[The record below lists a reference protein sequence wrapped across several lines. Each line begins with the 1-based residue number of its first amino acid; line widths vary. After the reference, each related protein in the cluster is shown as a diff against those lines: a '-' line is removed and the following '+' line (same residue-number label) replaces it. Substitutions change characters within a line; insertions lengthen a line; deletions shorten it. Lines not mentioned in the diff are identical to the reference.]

1 MGKKKIQKFTR
12 KIWNI
17 ELIRYTCIVKKK
29 IMATIRE
36 QVIKTLYDKWAE
48 IKCRKNEITNEMW
61 KLEQIEDHI
70 KNKLKSYG
78 KTIETDPMDQNP
90 AIVGEVCRAIDL
102 VISGSTNGIHIVCR
116 ESPSSAK

>member
-1 MGKKKIQKFTR
+1 
-12 KIWNI
+12 
-17 ELIRYTCIVKKK
+17 
-29 IMATIRE
+29 MATIRE
-36 QVIKTLYDKWAE
+36 QTIKVLYDKWAE

-90 AIVGEVCRAIDL
+90 AILGEVCRAIDL
-102 VISGSTNGIHIVCR
+102 ALDRNANDLYGVRG

>member
-1 MGKKKIQKFTR
+1 
-12 KIWNI
+12 
-17 ELIRYTCIVKKK
+17 
-29 IMATIRE
+29 MATIRE
-36 QVIKTLYDKWAE
+36 QVIKTLYEKWAE

-90 AIVGEVCRAIDL
+90 SVMGEVCRAIDL
-102 VISGSTNGIHIVCR
+102 VISGDTNDIHVVCR
-116 ESPSSAK
+116 ESPGNTK

>member
-1 MGKKKIQKFTR
+1 
-12 KIWNI
+12 
-17 ELIRYTCIVKKK
+17 
-29 IMATIRE
+29 MATIRE
-36 QVIKTLYDKWAE
+36 QVIKTLYEKWAE

-90 AIVGEVCRAIDL
+90 AIMGEVCRAIDL
-102 VISGSTNGIHIVCR
+102 ALARSADDVHVMCGK
-116 ESPSSAK
+116 SPGNTK

>member
-1 MGKKKIQKFTR
+1 
-12 KIWNI
+12 
-17 ELIRYTCIVKKK
+17 
-29 IMATIRE
+29 MATIRE
-36 QVIKTLYDKWAE
+36 QTIKVLYDKWAE

-70 KNKLKSYG
+70 KTKLKNYG

-102 VISGSTNGIHIVCR
+102 VISGDANDIHVMCR
-116 ESPSSAK
+116 ESPGNTE

>member
-17 ELIRYTCIVKKK
+17 KIIRYTCNRKKK
-29 IMATIRE
+29 TMTTIRE
-36 QVIKTLYDKWAE
+36 QVIKTLYEKWAE

-90 AIVGEVCRAIDL
+90 AIVGEVCRAVDL
-102 VISGSTNGIHIVCR
+102 ALARSANNLYGVRS

>member
-1 MGKKKIQKFTR
+1 
-12 KIWNI
+12 
-17 ELIRYTCIVKKK
+17 
-29 IMATIRE
+29 MATIRE

-78 KTIETDPMDQNP
+78 KTIEADPMDQNST
-90 AIVGEVCRAIDL
+90 IVGEVRRAIDL
-102 VISGSTNGIHIVCR
+102 VIGGDANDIHIVCR
-116 ESPSSAK
+116 KSPSSTE

>member
-1 MGKKKIQKFTR
+1 MT
-12 KIWNI
+12 
-17 ELIRYTCIVKKK
+17 
-29 IMATIRE
+29 TIRD
-36 QVIKTLYDKWAE
+36 QVIKTLYEKWAE

-90 AIVGEVCRAIDL
+90 SVVGEMCRAVDL
-102 VISGSTNGIHIVCR
+102 AIMRSTDDVHELR
-116 ESPSSAK
+116 D

>member
-1 MGKKKIQKFTR
+1 MT
-12 KIWNI
+12 
-17 ELIRYTCIVKKK
+17 
-29 IMATIRE
+29 TIRE
-36 QVIKTLYDKWAE
+36 QVIKTLYEKWAE

-90 AIVGEVCRAIDL
+90 TIVGEVCRAVDL
-102 VISGSTNGIHIVCR
+102 ALARSANDLYGVRG
-116 ESPSSAK
+116 ESPGSAK

>member
-1 MGKKKIQKFTR
+1 MQQ
-12 KIWNI
+12 
-17 ELIRYTCIVKKK
+17 KKK

-36 QVIKTLYDKWAE
+36 QVIKTLYEKWAE
-48 IKCRKNEITNEMW
+48 IKCRKNEIINEMW

-90 AIVGEVCRAIDL
+90 AILGEMCRAIDL
-102 VISGSTNGIHIVCR
+102 VISGDASGIHIMCR
-116 ESPSSAK
+116 ESPSSAE

>member
-1 MGKKKIQKFTR
+1 
-12 KIWNI
+12 
-17 ELIRYTCIVKKK
+17 
-29 IMATIRE
+29 MATIRE
-36 QVIKTLYDKWAE
+36 QVIKTLYEKWAE

-90 AIVGEVCRAIDL
+90 AIVGEVCRAVDL
-102 VISGSTNGIHIVCR
+102 ALARSADDVHVMCNK
-116 ESPSSAK
+116 SPGNTK

>member
-1 MGKKKIQKFTR
+1 
-12 KIWNI
+12 
-17 ELIRYTCIVKKK
+17 
-29 IMATIRE
+29 MATIRE
-36 QVIKTLYDKWAE
+36 QVIKTLYEKWAE

-90 AIVGEVCRAIDL
+90 SVVGEMCRAVDL
-102 VISGSTNGIHIVCR
+102 AIMRSTDDVHELR
-116 ESPSSAK
+116 D

>member
-1 MGKKKIQKFTR
+1 
-12 KIWNI
+12 
-17 ELIRYTCIVKKK
+17 
-29 IMATIRE
+29 MATIRE
-36 QVIKTLYDKWAE
+36 QVIKTLYEKWAE

-102 VISGSTNGIHIVCR
+102 ALARSANDLYGVRGGSPGNT
-116 ESPSSAK
+116 K